1 MQKNSQEFVSQEK
14 KRNQQHPSLREQAIT
29 WAKSTS
35 DMSTPSMY
43 APGHI
48 ILYMVIFMA
57 LAIKSYWRFWI
68 EVKVH
73 SLEKNGNLHINKRFN
88 AL

>member
-1 MQKNSQEFVSQEK
+1 
-14 KRNQQHPSLREQAIT
+14 
-29 WAKSTS
+29 
-35 DMSTPSMY
+35 MSTPSMY

-68 EVKVH
+68 EVKVY
-73 SLEKNGNLHINKRFN
+73 SLKKKNGNLHINKRFN
-88 AL
+88 ALLHYPSQQEYMKAIAKFK